1 MKYKLIKTLMTSC
14 LGLVLILPT
23 NNKVENCNAIT
34 NDVDTSIVSVE
45 EELVPT
51 EVIEEDI
58 VEDVVEETKT
68 EEKTE
73 EVIKEAPKKEV
84 VETTKKQETSSEKQE
99 EIKED
104 VGQRQDDSQEVQ
116 TTQSDKTNLG
126 TFKLT
131 AYCACSKCC
140 GKWAGGNTASGTTPT
155 QGRTVAVDTSV
166 IPFGTK
172 LIING
177 NTYVAEDTGSA
188 IKGNKIDVF
197 FNNHQEA
204 LNFGV
209 QYAEVFVYAN

>member
-1 MKYKLIKTLMTSC
+1 MKYKLIKTLMLTC
-14 LGLVLILPT
+14 LSLAIVLPT
-23 NNKVENCNAIT
+23 DKKIESCNAIET
-34 NDVDTSIVSVE
+34 NVDNTSINNVE
-45 EELVPT
+45 NNSVPT
-51 EVIEEDI
+51 EVLEKTIIEK
-58 VEDVVEETKT
+58 DVVEETKP
-68 EEKTE
+68 EEK
-73 EVIKEAPKKEV
+73 VAAPNKEV
-84 VETTKKQETSSEKQE
+84 VETTKKPEVSSKEKTEKEVKE
-99 EIKED
+99 EVE
-104 VGQRQDDSQEVQ
+104 QRQENSQEVQ

-172 LIING
+172 LVING

-209 QYAEVFVYAN
+209 QYAEVFVYNN